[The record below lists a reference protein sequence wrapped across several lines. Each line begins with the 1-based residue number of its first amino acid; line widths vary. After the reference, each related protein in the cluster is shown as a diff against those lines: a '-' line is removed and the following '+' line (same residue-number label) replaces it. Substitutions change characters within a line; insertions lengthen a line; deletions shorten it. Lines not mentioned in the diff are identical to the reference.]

1 MSASDL
7 LPVLVIGAGPAGIS
21 TAIWLHNFDVPFHW
35 VDAAGAVGGTL
46 RRIHNEISNFP
57 GGPFEDGQAL
67 CASLNGHLSTLDLA
81 PKRHKIVSL
90 RLNDHFDHPV
100 AVDDEKVE
108 HQAHRIILATGTS
121 YRRLGI
127 PGETEGMGDF
137 VSQSAAGDAPRFA
150 GRSVAVVGGGDAAF
164 ENALILADHDC
175 QVTILARNHN
185 FHARTSFVEAVQH
198 HRSIHIPPRPSV
210 VTRIEP
216 AQGGCRLFIDQQGH
230 QSILEVAAVFI
241 RIGVDPRVPGGC
253 QSLQKDGRGFIVV
266 DGRGRTSHSDIF
278 AVGDVTITPLR
289 SAITAAGSG
298 AHAAKACA
306 EDLGFF

>member
-7 LPVLVIGAGPAGIS
+7 LPVLVIGAGPAGVS
-21 TAIWLHNFDVPFHW
+21 TAIWLHNFDVPFYW
-35 VDAAGAVGGTL
+35 VDADGEVGGTL
-46 RRIHNEISNFP
+46 RRLHNEISNFP
-57 GGPFEDGQAL
+57 GGPFEDGQDL
-67 CASLNGHLSTLDLA
+67 CASLVEHLSALSLA
-81 PKRHKIVSL
+81 PKRRNIISL
-90 RLNDHFDHPV
+90 RLSDHFDHPV
-100 AVDDEKVE
+100 AVDDQGGELEARRVV
-108 HQAHRIILATGTS
+108 LATGTA
-121 YRRLGI
+121 YRRLGV
-127 PGETEGMGDF
+127 PGEAEGMGDF
-137 VSQSAAGDAPRFA
+137 VSQSAAGDAPRFT

-185 FHARTSFVEAVQH
+185 FRARPSFVEAAQH
-198 HRSIHIPPRPSV
+198 HRSIHIPPRSSV

-216 AQGGCRLFIDQQGH
+216 TQGGCRLFVDQQGH
-230 QSILEVAAVFI
+230 QSIIEVAAVFI

-253 QSLQKDGRGFIVV
+253 QSLRKDERGFVVV
-266 DGRGRTSHSDIF
+266 DGRGRTSHSEIF
-278 AVGDVTITPLR
+278 AVGDLTSTPLR